1 MKKKRHTTEE
11 IIRTLREANGGKTL
25 EAVCRAA
32 NISEQTFYRWR
43 RKYGRMGTADARPLK
58 KLVRRIV
65 HLRPRVSTL
74 RLPEDCCGR
83 AGRRVKTRLPCPQY
97 TTRLAHG
104 YSAQNA
110 LPKNLPIRSFPGKHG
125 FQATRPFEAGGFT
138 SLVF

>member
-11 IIRTLREANGGKTL
+11 MIRTLREANGGKTL

-83 AGRRVKTRLPCPQY
+83 AGRRVKTRLPCPPIHH
-97 TTRLAHG
+97 TAGTRIFG
-104 YSAQNA
+104 SECSSQE
-110 LPKNLPIRSFPGKHG
+110 PSDPFISWK
-125 FQATRPFEAGGFT
+125 TRIPSDPT
-138 SLVF
+138 L